1 MAYNLHI
8 TFGAEMETQNAV
20 EYYFKISDL
29 LVDRFL
35 SELNIVYTKVAANPQ
50 FYKYIPKRQHR
61 RFRYTRL
68 KSFPFIVVF
77 RVQEQSVVI
86 YRVFNTHRK
95 PWYK

>member
-35 SELNIVYTKVAANPQ
+35 SE
-50 FYKYIPKRQHR
+50 
-61 RFRYTRL
+61 
-68 KSFPFIVVF
+68 
-77 RVQEQSVVI
+77 
-86 YRVFNTHRK
+86 
-95 PWYK
+95 